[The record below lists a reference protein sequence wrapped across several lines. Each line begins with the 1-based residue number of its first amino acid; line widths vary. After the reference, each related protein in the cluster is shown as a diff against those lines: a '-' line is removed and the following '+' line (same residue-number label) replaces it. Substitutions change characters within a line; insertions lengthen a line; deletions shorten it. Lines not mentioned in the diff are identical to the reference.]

1 MTSDMDMHIYASQ
14 PSDSG
19 AAAPIPQRP
28 LRVGIV
34 LLDQFTLTAFAGF
47 LDVLRLAADY
57 GGLSRQILINWTV
70 MSVNGDPRRSSAG
83 TLHIELSDLADPVN
97 FDYIAV
103 CGGNSYVEMTPSRR
117 LSRWL
122 VQAHERDVVLLGL
135 CTGTFA
141 IAHAGLVD
149 GQSVCIHWNVIDEF
163 KRQFPQIPCNVDNL
177 FIDTG
182 ALITCAGSTA
192 AIDLGLHL
200 LKRHFGREKA
210 QQVLRHMMLHSIRPA
225 RLPQAHF
232 YIDLDNV
239 HDLRVHKAIHYI
251 EQRIDAPPSIADV
264 AQHVGV
270 SPRQLERIFKA
281 NLDITPAALHRLMRL
296 QYGKWLVTNTRD
308 SITEIALSCGFS
320 DSSHFS
326 REFRTLFR
334 CAPRQLRQCHDS
346 RTHTHD
352 PDSPALW

>member
-1 MTSDMDMHIYASQ
+1 MKVQRLDPVRSVPE
-14 PSDSG
+14 PSV
-19 AAAPIPQRP
+19 RP

-57 GGLSRQILINWTV
+57 GGLSRQILIHWHV
-70 MSVNGDPRRSSAG
+70 MSLDGEARRSSAG
-83 TLHIELSDLADPVN
+83 TLHVELTDLDPAAG
-97 FDYIAV
+97 FDYIAI
-103 CGGNSYVEMTPSRR
+103 CGGNSYVDAAPSRR

-122 VQAHERDVVLLGL
+122 REAADQGVILLGI

-141 IAHAGLVD
+141 IAQADLV
-149 GQSVCIHWNVIDEF
+149 GHQAVCVHWNVIDEF
-163 KRQFPQIPCNVDNL
+163 RRQFPKVKCNVDNL

-182 ALITCAGSTA
+182 RLITCAGSTA

-200 LKRHFGREKA
+200 LKRHYGREKA

-232 YIDLDNV
+232 HIDLDQV
-239 HDLRVHKAIHYI
+239 SDLRIHKAVHYI
-251 EQRIDAPPSIADV
+251 EQRIDDAPSVEDI

-270 SPRQLERIFKA
+270 GARQLERVFKA
-281 NLDITPAALHRLMRL
+281 SLGMTPASLHRLMRL
-296 QYGKWLVTNTRD
+296 QYGKWLVTNTND
-308 SITEIALSCGFS
+308 SITDIALSCGFS

-326 REFRTLFR
+326 RAFKALFSM
-334 CAPRQLRQCHDS
+334 APRALRHYEK
-346 RTHTHD
+346 TTVHTL
-352 PDSPALW
+352 SQE